1 MESMRRIGVALGG
14 GAARGIAHIGILQA
28 LEELAVPIYC
38 LAGTSSGS
46 IIGSLYA
53 AGYSP
58 DQLAGLAR
66 STSWRDLSQLLVPRR
81 SLLGN
86 ERMEKL
92 LHELLHG
99 HDFSGL
105 NLPFAA
111 VCTDLHS
118 ADRVVLSQGSVA
130 RAVRASCS
138 IPGVFEPVHW
148 AGQLLVDGG
157 LVENVPIQTVRELG
171 AELAIGVDLY
181 ASAASSS
188 HIDGIMGVMMRSFEI
203 MQRQLSVAESCEAD
217 VSIVP
222 EMAGESLIDL
232 TRTDHYIRLGYQAA
246 MERREQLLQL
256 LQ

>member
-1 MESMRRIGVALGG
+1 MRQVGLALGG

-28 LEELAVPIYC
+28 LEELAVPVHC

-46 IIGSLYA
+46 IIGALFA

-58 DQLAGLAR
+58 GQLAGLAR

-92 LHELLHG
+92 LLELLHG
-99 HDFSGL
+99 HDFDAL
-105 NLPFAA
+105 AIPFAA

-118 ADRVVLSQGSVA
+118 AERVVLSRGSVA

-138 IPGVFEPVHW
+138 IPGVFEPVQW
-148 AGQLLVDGG
+148 EEQLLVDGG
-157 LVENVPIQTVRELG
+157 LVENVPVQTVRELG
-171 AELAIGVDLY
+171 AEVVIAVDLY

-203 MQRQLSVAESCEAD
+203 MQRQLSAESCEAD

-222 EMAGESLIDL
+222 KMAGESLIDL
-232 TRTDHYIRLGYQAA
+232 SRTDHYIHLGYRAA
-246 MERREQLLQL
+246 MDCRDQLLQL
-256 LQ
+256 RQ